1 MIRAALFDRDGT
13 IVVDVPYN
21 GDPAKVEPMPGA
33 RAALDRLRTA
43 GLPVAVVSN
52 QSGIGRGLVTRE
64 RVDAVNHRVEELLGP
79 FVGFFLC
86 PHAPADDCECR
97 KPKPKLLLD
106 AACALGVDPEQ
117 CAYVGDKDSDVQ
129 AARNAGAMP
138 IKIDGTHTLADAVD
152 EILAA
157 R

>member
-21 GDPAKVEPMPGA
+21 GDPTKVEPMPGA
-33 RAALDRLRTA
+33 RAALDRLRAA

-79 FVGFFLC
+79 FAGLFLC

-106 AACALGVDPEQ
+106 AARALGVDPER
-117 CAYVGDKDSDVQ
+117 CVYVGDKDSDVQ
-129 AARNAGAMP
+129 AARNAGAAP
-138 IKIDGTHTLADAVD
+138 IKIDGTHTLGDAVD